1 MREGNVRPSESACG
15 RPTPPP
21 LGCVRSR
28 ERRAWPASAH
38 VWDRTVRSG
47 TRLLC
52 PCITIGV
59 AVVRVCATGFQPP
72 WGPWPLRHVRRRTG
86 CLRSVANVL
95 EPVVWTT
102 PQPSLGRNVVRMS
115 QVLPSQGSANG
126 WPSGYR
132 HLDATHI
139 LGPVVL
145 RRSCVSRCTRVSHTR
160 CCWWRLAGATT
171 YWSSSGGQLGSS
183 VSMAPR
189 SFGCLGGYQA
199 HRHPRVRIVQAPPG
213 TGGVCNPQVHTA
225 RWHTASSF
233 HVNTMPI
240 QFN

>member
-1 MREGNVRPSESACG
+1 MPQGNVRPSESACG

-38 VWDRTVRSG
+38 VWDRTARSG
-47 TRLLC
+47 TCLLC

-72 WGPWPLRHVRRRTG
+72 WGPWPLRHVRRRMG

-145 RRSCVSRCTRVSHTR
+145 RCARVSPAAPCVSYVVL
-160 CCWWRLAGATT
+160 LA
-171 YWSSSGGQLGSS
+171 
-183 VSMAPR
+183 APR
-189 SFGCLGGYQA
+189 RSDDLLEFFGWPAWVLYEYGPAVLRVPGWIPGPPTPPGA
-199 HRHPRVRIVQAPPG
+199 HRAG
-213 TGGVCNPQVHTA
+213 TSGY
-225 RWHTASSF
+225 
-233 HVNTMPI
+233 
-240 QFN
+240 

>member
-38 VWDRTVRSG
+38 VWDRTARSG

-52 PCITIGV
+52 PSITIGV

-139 LGPVVL
+139 LGPAVL
-145 RRSCVSRCTRVSHTR
+145 RCARVSPAALVCLIR
-160 CCWWRLAGATT
+160 GVAGGASQERRLIGVLRVG
-171 YWSSSGGQLGSS
+171 SSGPLRIW
-183 VSMAPR
+183 PR
-189 SFGCLGGYQA
+189 RPSGAWVDTRPTDTPGCASCRHLRALRWRVACRVPPPGA
-199 HRHPRVRIVQAPPG
+199 HRPL
-213 TGGVCNPQVHTA
+213 A
-225 RWHTASSF
+225 RSESF
-233 HVNTMPI
+233 PC
-240 QFN
+240 

>member
-1 MREGNVRPSESACG
+1 MALSRDRDLPRVRGRHRAPESNYGIRLMCLTLPGRTSALMPQGNVRPSESACG

-145 RRSCVSRCTRVSHTR
+145 RCARVSPAA
-160 CCWWRLAGATT
+160 LACLMRGVAGGASQERTE
-171 YWSSSGGQLGSS
+171 L
-183 VSMAPR
+183 
-189 SFGCLGGYQA
+189 
-199 HRHPRVRIVQAPPG
+199 
-213 TGGVCNPQVHTA
+213 N
-225 RWHTASSF
+225 
-233 HVNTMPI
+233 
-240 QFN
+240 

>member
-1 MREGNVRPSESACG
+1 MPQGNVRPSESACG

-28 ERRAWPASAH
+28 ERRAWPTSAH
-38 VWDRTVRSG
+38 VWDRTARSG

-52 PCITIGV
+52 PSITIGV

-72 WGPWPLRHVRRRTG
+72 WGPWPLRHVRRRMG

-132 HLDATHI
+132 HLDATLI

-145 RRSCVSRCTRVSHTR
+145 RCARVSPAALVCLIR
-160 CCWWRLAGATT
+160 GVAGGASQERRLIGVLRVASLAGPST
-171 YWSSSGGQLGSS
+171 
-183 VSMAPR
+183 SMAPP

-199 HRHPRVRIVQAPPG
+199 HRHPRVRIVQAPSG
-213 TGGVCNPQVHTA
+213 T
-225 RWHTASSF
+225 
-233 HVNTMPI
+233 
-240 QFN
+240 